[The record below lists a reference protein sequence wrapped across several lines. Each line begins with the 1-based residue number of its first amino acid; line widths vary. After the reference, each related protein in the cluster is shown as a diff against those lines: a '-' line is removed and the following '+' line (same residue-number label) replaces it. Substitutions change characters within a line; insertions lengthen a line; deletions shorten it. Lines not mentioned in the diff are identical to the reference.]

1 MPTERHGKVRRLLNE
16 GKAKVVKKLPFTIQL
31 LYDSTEFIQPVTLG
45 IDSGSKHVGVSVV
58 ANNKELFSGE
68 HVLRDGKTGV
78 TNLLEARHSL
88 RHSRRNRKTR
98 YRQAR
103 FNNRVRKPS
112 PGYDKWFT
120 PTTRT
125 QIAGHEHIIRE
136 LKKILPVSH
145 IIIECACIA

>member
-31 LYDSTEFIQPVTLG
+31 LYDSTEFTQPVTLG

-78 TNLLEARHSL
+78 PNLIEARRSL
-88 RHSRRNRKTR
+88 RRSRRNRKTR

-103 FNNRVRKPS
+103 FNNR
-112 PGYDKWFT
+112 
-120 PTTRT
+120 
-125 QIAGHEHIIRE
+125 A
-136 LKKILPVSH
+136 KK
-145 IIIECACIA
+145 